1 MSGGLSSRRGPRQ
14 VRPGAVPG
22 RGHELEAARDVRQV
36 APRLRGV
43 CAETS
48 PGTIRIRSP
57 LGYLPPGIP
66 GSPAWSGPR
75 ASRSRAGSP
84 RRPADR
90 SRLEARSDRASE
102 PPVPVVAPDRAPAA
116 RTGPQVGDAVVAC
129 AFNLLTPT
137 AGPRRPPLRRSWFAL
152 RHSLPRGRFCRLPC
166 GRGAMDR
173 PRGLDTL

>member
-1 MSGGLSSRRGPRQ
+1 MSGGLSSRRGPGQ

-102 PPVPVVAPDRAPAA
+102 PPVPVVAPDRAPAVRA
-116 RTGPQVGDAVVAC
+116 TSAACLGSQVGAVLARVPGVGPLVGVARQRDLGPGGGLGR
-129 AFNLLTPT
+129 AHAGQLL
-137 AGPRRPPLRRSWFAL
+137 G
-152 RHSLPRGRFCRLPC
+152 SLPVLCV
-166 GRGAMDR
+166 
-173 PRGLDTL
+173 